1 MSFQAPPPPICKTA
15 RALATVEAELKKR
28 GPLTALTGGTIFL
41 RLDKREKEL
50 AAAKKADARAPGL
63 ARPAAATAKPAS
75 TTVPPMT
82 AKRPPIPPGG
92 MSPAALAAETDEE
105 IYDRF
110 AAADPAESTRMFTDP
125 ATNARL
131 LAESA
136 RRTRG
141 GVR

>member
-1 MSFQAPPPPICKTA
+1 MLCKTA
-15 RALATVEAELKKR
+15 RALAGVEAELKKR

-50 AAAKKADARAPGL
+50 AAVKNAAARAPGL
-63 ARPAAATAKPAS
+63 ARPAAAAAKPAS

-92 MSPAALAAETDEE
+92 MSPGALAAETDSE

-110 AAADPAESTRMFTDP
+110 AAADPAEATRLFTDP
-125 ATNARL
+125 ATGGRVR
-131 LAESA
+131 AESV
-136 RRTRG
+136 RRSRG
-141 GVR
+141 GGQ